1 MPFETARWEELSE
14 ASADKEARGDEVE
27 SRARPAVL
35 TVVVLKAADA
45 MRSSAVLPIGQSLRW
60 RWR

>member
-14 ASADKEARGDEVE
+14 ASADKEARGHEVE

-45 MRSSAVLPIGQSLRW
+45 MRSSAVLPIGR
-60 RWR
+60 